1 MSAASVLAGAYDVN
15 DLQYHGLDNQD
26 VDVSG
31 RLQYEG
37 FGASDGSYLPCVWNN
52 SSAYNEFL
60 EFGQTNVSC
69 AVDSCFFNDILDHT
83 HESDHTNTSNQPEQG
98 TSQNLDLPHSP
109 NFINFGTKSLPVE
122 EKTTTEETDESDDKK
137 SKKRPHG
144 NRESVR
150 KYRERKKA
158 RQASTEDELNRMR
171 IVNQQL
177 IKRMQGLVA
186 LEQEVERFKC
196 LLVEIRGRIKG
207 VLGSFPY
214 KNPKN
219 GIGVIPQNIPRPST
233 SVGVG
238 ACEVNQCDHQCTAG
252 LDNNSGF
259 KESLELGQANV
270 RLSTT
275 NLNSFTAAKRRKG
288 KNSNK

>member
-1 MSAASVLAGAYDVN
+1 MD
-15 DLQYHGLDNQD
+15 DRD
-26 VDVSG
+26 
-31 RLQYEG
+31 
-37 FGASDGSYLPCVWNN
+37 
-52 SSAYNEFL
+52 
-60 EFGQTNVSC
+60 C
-69 AVDSCFFNDILDHT
+69 AVDNYFFNDILDHT

-98 TSQNLDLPHSP
+98 TPQNLDLPHSP
-109 NFINFGTKSLPVE
+109 NFINFGTKALPVE
-122 EKTTTEETDESDDKK
+122 EKTTTEKTDESMTKK
-137 SKKRPHG
+137 SKNRPHG

-177 IKRMQGLVA
+177 IKRMQGL
-186 LEQEVERFKC
+186 C

-207 VLGSFPY
+207 LLGSFPY

-219 GIGVIPQNIPRPST
+219 GIGVIPQNIPRPCT

-238 ACEVNQCDHQCTAG
+238 SCEVNQCDHQCTAG

-259 KESLELGQANV
+259 KESLELGQVNL

-275 NLNSFTAAKRRKG
+275 NINSCIASKRRKG
-288 KNSNK
+288 KNSNKCIAE